1 MMGAK
6 LFYPKSTMKLAAA
19 ALVSIGLA
27 AVTFLVATA
36 WGADPLP
43 LRVVSDPNPN
53 FSGITVDTTNNEIIV
68 SDDNGHSVIVYART
82 ASGAATPLRK
92 IQGTH
97 TLIDFPA
104 SAVVD
109 VANNE
114 IWAAMNDTSERA
126 VVFSRTAN
134 GNVVPLRSIDLA
146 TVLAASSN
154 RAWGWS
160 VDAKNNEVIG
170 SFQRRQSVS
179 VFDRVTGA
187 LKREIIGAKT
197 QLNDPHGN
205 FVDNVNNEVF
215 VTNEGHILGA
225 PPALPSIAVYGRTAK
240 GNVAPTRKIQG
251 SLTGL
256 NVPKHIRVDLTNNEM
271 AVANGGNNSITIYNR
286 LDNGNVAPKRTI
298 AGSLTGLN
306 NPAGVFID
314 AVNNEILVTNW
325 GNHTITVYA
334 RTANGNVAP
343 LRTITT
349 SPGGA
354 QVGIGNPGALALDLV
369 NNEIG
374 ATNCVS
380 HPRVAIW
387 NRLDN
392 GQVAPKRV
400 ISGMNTRISRSTHGI
415 WIDTVN
421 NEIVVPSGSEN
432 AILAFNRLDSGDAAP
447 KRVIQGSLTTIQS
460 ATKGTMVDTVNNE
473 IVMPK
478 GTDAGTGLQS
488 VGVWDRL
495 ANGNVAP
502 KRSFDCECFAAGE
515 SPVGV
520 WVDATNNE
528 IYVVEGGAT
537 PGVHVFDR
545 LATGTATPIRSITG
559 TATMLDHPRQLAVDL
574 VNNEII
580 VANNGDRALD
590 PPIIGSI
597 TVYNRLDSGNVAP
610 KRFIQGPNSGLFAP
624 RAVYVD
630 NVNGEI
636 GEGDSKLNDI
646 RIFPR
651 LF

>member
-1 MMGAK
+1 MGAK
-6 LFYPKSTMKLAAA
+6 LFYPKSTTKLAAA

-36 WGADPLP
+36 WGADPTP
-43 LRVVSDPNPN
+43 LRKISDPNPN

-82 ASGAATPLRK
+82 ASGPAIPLRR
-92 IQGTH
+92 IQGNSTQ
-97 TLIDFPA
+97 IDFPA

-114 IWAAMNDTSERA
+114 VWSAMNDTSERA
-126 VVFSRTAN
+126 VVHTRTAN
-134 GNVVPLRSIDLA
+134 GNAIPLRVIDFKLA
-146 TVLAASSN
+146 FPTASN
-154 RAWGWS
+154 RSYGWS
-160 VDAKNNEVIG
+160 VDTVNGEVAG
-170 SFQRRQSVS
+170 TFQRRLSVAF
-179 VFDRVTGA
+179 FDRATGD
-187 LKREIIGAKT
+187 LLREIIGANT
-197 QLNDPHGN
+197 NLNDPHGN

-215 VTNEGHILGA
+215 VTNEGHILDA
-225 PPALPSIAVYGRTAK
+225 PPALPSITVYNRADV
-240 GNVAPTRKIQG
+240 GNVAPKRTVQG
-251 SLTGL
+251 PLTGL
-256 NVPKHIRVDLTNNEM
+256 NVPKLIHVDLTNNEM

-286 LDNGNVAPKRTI
+286 LDNGNVAPLRTI
-298 AGSLTGLN
+298 AGALTGLS
-306 NPAGVFID
+306 NPTGVFID

-325 GNHTITVYA
+325 GNHTITVYN
-334 RTANGNVAP
+334 RLANGNVAP

-349 SPGGA
+349 APGGA

-400 ISGMNTRISRSTHGI
+400 LSGANSRISRSTHGI

-432 AILAFNRLDSGDAAP
+432 SILVFNRLDSGDVAP
-447 KRVIQGSLTTIQS
+447 KRVIQGSLTTITS
-460 ATKGTMVDTVNNE
+460 ASKGVMVDNVNNE

-478 GTDAGTGLQS
+478 GTDGTGLHS

-502 KRSFDCECFAAGE
+502 KRSFSCECFSSA

-528 IYVVEGGAT
+528 IYVVEGGST

-545 LATGTATPIRSITG
+545 LATGTVTPIRSITG
-559 TATMLDHPRQLAVDL
+559 AATMLDKPRQMALDL
-574 VNNEII
+574 VNNEIT
-580 VANNGDRALD
+580 VANNGERAVD

-597 TVYNRLDSGNVAP
+597 TVYNRLDNGNVAP

-630 NVNGEI
+630 NVNNEI